1 MPASTGRCSRQ
12 IRDASCRG
20 RRRRRWL
27 ALNLDIAFSA
37 LRLRLRSRIVH
48 VDSPRRMAIHT
59 LASELVIRLLHICL
73 HAQLAWA
80 RGLGNGTRVREP
92 DKHIM
97 YIYIYRLVSYTHP
110 VSYYYSILT
119 GNAKNTRDAFAS
131 KYRASRCAIAI
142 LAHNSHVLC
151 CLSPAELEMEHE
163 FVLRY
168 HSCSVL

>member
-1 MPASTGRCSRQ
+1 M
-12 IRDASCRG
+12 
-20 RRRRRWL
+20 
-27 ALNLDIAFSA
+27 DIAFSA

-110 VSYYYSILT
+110 VSYEV
-119 GNAKNTRDAFAS
+119 
-131 KYRASRCAIAI
+131 RAS
-142 LAHNSHVLC
+142 VLG
-151 CLSPAELEMEHE
+151 
-163 FVLRY
+163 RD
-168 HSCSVL
+168 

>member
-59 LASELVIRLLHICL
+59 LASELVIPLLHICL

-97 YIYIYRLVSYTHP
+97 YIYIYIGLFLIHIQYHIIIQSSQAMQRTRGMLLPRNTARVAVPLQFLPTIRTCFVACHLQNLKWSTSSY
-110 VSYYYSILT
+110 
-119 GNAKNTRDAFAS
+119 
-131 KYRASRCAIAI
+131 
-142 LAHNSHVLC
+142 
-151 CLSPAELEMEHE
+151 
-163 FVLRY
+163 
-168 HSCSVL
+168 